1 MLGLI
6 SMFALLEPARMADP
20 VTLPLSMLIV
30 FGSAKLLAAVFERMG
45 QPGIIG
51 QILAGVL
58 FGPPVLGW
66 IHPNSVVHALADLGV
81 IFLLFRVGLEVRSS
95 ELFRVGPTAFVV
107 ALLGVIVPF
116 FAGWLILFLFGRP
129 TIEAVFVGTAMV
141 ATSVGITAQVL
152 ASKGLLE
159 HRASKIIL
167 AAAVIDDVL
176 GLLALA
182 VVTSLAEGR
191 IRWSALALT
200 AAMAVAFTLL
210 VATLGTRAA
219 KHVVPHIA
227 KRFHA
232 GEIQF
237 DIALVV
243 LFALSVLAVKVGVAA
258 IIGAFLGGMALA
270 ETVSHRVHDLAH
282 GITEFLLPFF
292 LFGIG
297 MNLNPEALTHRE
309 TLWLAALIV
318 IAAALSK
325 LVGSGLGAIRL
336 GWTDTLR
343 VGIGMIPR
351 GEVGMVVAQ
360 IGLTLHVVEKSIY
373 AVVVFMA
380 VATTMIAP
388 PLLNIAYRKA
398 VPVAGEA
405 EEFSIG

>member
-1 MLGLI
+1 MTGALFP
-6 SMFALLEPARMADP
+6 FALFASDGTDP

-30 FGSAKLLAAVFERMG
+30 FGSAKLLAVLFERVG
-45 QPGIIG
+45 QPGIVG
-51 QILAGVL
+51 QILAGVIV
-58 FGPPVLGW
+58 GPPLLGW
-66 IHPNSVVHALADLGV
+66 IQPNQLLHALADLGV

-95 ELFRVGPTAFVV
+95 ELFKVGGTALVV

-116 FAGWLILFLFGRP
+116 FAGWFILDAFGKP
-129 TIEAVFVGTAMV
+129 PIESIFVGAAMV

-152 ASKGLLE
+152 ASKGLLA

-182 VVTSLAEGR
+182 IVTSLAEGG
-191 IRWSALALT
+191 IKWSALALT
-200 AAMAVAFTLL
+200 AAMAVVFTVLI
-210 VATLGTRAA
+210 ATLGTRAA
-219 KHVVPHIA
+219 KQVVPRITS
-227 KRFHA
+227 RFHT

-270 ETVSHRVHDLAH
+270 ETVDHRVHDLAH
-282 GITEFLLPFF
+282 GVTEFLLPFF
-292 LFGIG
+292 LVGIG
-297 MNLNPEALTHRE
+297 MNLDLSSLAHRE
-309 TLWLAALIV
+309 TLWLTFMVV
-318 IAAALSK
+318 IAAVFSK
-325 LVGSGLGAIRL
+325 LIGSGLGAIRL

-360 IGLTLHVVEKSIY
+360 IGLALHVVERSIY

-380 VATTMIAP
+380 IATTMIAP
-388 PLLNIAYRKA
+388 PLLNFAYRDA
-398 VPVAGEA
+398 IPVPNED